1 MECFP
6 SKCEV
11 IGSSLTTTNRMF
23 NCWADISSRSSQLKA
38 LLAQTTRIFVCVCV
52 HMLKSI
58 YTVMY
63 VCTCTVCAC
72 VLGGCTLILIVFLY
86 HFPPIFWEGSLHWT
100 WGSLMA
106 LMGQKVNYGN
116 APASLSPLLLSRLG
130 SQKCATV
137 PRSSCFYVKCFNH
150 WALSLTLHK

>member
-1 MECFP
+1 MWGHRFKSHYHQQNVQLLSWYFQQEQP
-6 SKCEV
+6 TQGITGTDDK
-11 IGSSLTTTNRMF
+11 
-23 NCWADISSRSSQLKA
+23 DIC
-38 LLAQTTRIFVCVCV
+38 VCVCV

-58 YTVMY
+58 YTAMY

-137 PRSSCFYVKCFNH
+137 PRSSCFCVKCFNH